1 MKYIFNLLLLISSE
15 LHAREIVLVH
25 YEQQSKA
32 DAEIVVSTL
41 INQLELPREYIKM
54 EASPCIPSYE
64 AIATVC
70 VIENGA
76 IEIVQQNNKVMKKLL
91 ASFGGLSEQK

>member
-1 MKYIFNLLLLISSE
+1 MKYIFSLLLLFSIK
-15 LHAREIVLVH
+15 LAAREIIVVH
-25 YEQQSKA
+25 YDSQSKH
-32 DAEIVVSTL
+32 DAEIVVSTF

-70 VIENGA
+70 VLENGA

-91 ASFGGLSEQK
+91 ASFGGLRE